1 MGKILPSLRQEPRSV
16 RPFSIRL
23 DNITTE
29 IYTTLPARNPM
40 CVPEIMSLEPC
51 AASPNSM
58 TKTFGNTGS
67 GAVQFLIAQSG
78 TTSAYTPTRRRP
90 GAESGGSGWSR

>member
-40 CVPEIMSLEPC
+40 CAPETMSLKPC
-51 AASPNSM
+51 AAG
-58 TKTFGNTGS
+58 TYFDDQGS
-67 GAVQFLIAQSG
+67 WSDGIKR
-78 TTSAYTPTRRRP
+78 YTVP
-90 GAESGGSGWSR
+90 